1 MSAFVRYV
9 LLVVLSSSGVHE
21 LLAKLN
27 DPTIRLDD
35 MAIST
40 TKMNS
45 SDIITNSS
53 LPYTCIRRYWDNPQC
68 LGTAG
73 DTSIR
78 GHDMCSTNC
87 NTDGCGSWGIEWDGA
102 RAYRQILWSDTQ
114 CSVILNRGS
123 ERQVGSCRQFTWSA
137 VPWVQAR
144 RYDCMYD
151 TITYTWNPGPWTS
164 CSSACTQVRNV
175 TCKRS
180 DGHIVDESNCSGSKP
195 STSQSCTGGDCTF
208 EWKTE
213 AWSACSIACVQV
225 RSVSCHRGDGVPVS
239 DSLCSVEKPSSSQTC
254 RGEECST
261 SPTPPVFLSPP
272 VDGSSNGGLE
282 VWIII
287 LIAVGGAI
295 TVALFALLVAYFG
308 KCLCFRVKKKPY
320 ASEVPTAPLQ
330 KVVYSTKV

>member
-114 CSVILNRGS
+114 CSVILYRGS

-213 AWSACSIACVQV
+213 AWSACSIACVQKNQAQAKHAEV
-225 RSVSCHRGDGVPVS
+225 KNAQP
-239 DSLCSVEKPSSSQTC
+239 LLP
-254 RGEECST
+254 
-261 SPTPPVFLSPP
+261 PPVFLSPP